1 MKKILS
7 SKRNK
12 MIALVALLI
21 FTLAIGI
28 TLALMST
35 KTDALTNTFSIKP
48 VESEIEEH
56 ISGMNKAPVVRNT
69 GKEGDA
75 DCYVRLRVTISPDN
89 VEGREDGGL
98 FTLDYN
104 TTDWTKKDDG
114 FWYYKEALAP
124 GKATTPLF
132 TKVEWNQKD
141 DENNPDYSNFKEFD
155 ISLYQES
162 VQTLALNEDGYEVTD
177 AAGVWKIFDDQT
189 TPKTPEP

>member
-35 KTDALTNTFSIKP
+35 KTDALTNTFRIKP
-48 VESEIEEH
+48 VESEIQEH

-69 GKEGDA
+69 GKKGDA

-89 VEGREDGGL
+89 AYGNGDGGL

-104 TTDWTKKDDG
+104 TKDWTKKDDG
-114 FWYYKEALAP
+114 FWYYNKALAP
-124 GKATTPLF
+124 GDATTALF
-132 TKVEWNQKD
+132 TEVKWNKED
-141 DENNPDYSNFKEFD
+141 DKGNPDYSNFKEFD

-162 VQTLALNEDGYEVTD
+162 VQTLALDADGKKVID
-177 AAGVWKIFDDQT
+177 AADVWKIFDDQT
-189 TPKTPEP
+189 TPKKP